1 MNGTTYL
8 PKTDILQTAE
18 GFELWMDLPG
28 VGKKDLAVSVK
39 KDQLEIYGKVRPQER
54 KGLRFEYPVGD
65 FARTFVISSEIDQEA
80 ISDHLEDGVLRL
92 RLPKAKS
99 ALPLEITVH

>member
-1 MNGTTYL
+1 MNVNTYL
-8 PKTDILQTAE
+8 PKTDILQTPE

-28 VGKKDLAVSVK
+28 VAKEDLAVNVK
-39 KDQLEIYGKVRPQER
+39 KDQLEVYGKVQPDQR

-65 FARTFVISSEIDQEA
+65 FARTFVLSSEIDKES
-80 ISDHLEDGVLRL
+80 ISAQLEDGVLRL

-99 ALPLEITVH
+99 ALPVEITVH